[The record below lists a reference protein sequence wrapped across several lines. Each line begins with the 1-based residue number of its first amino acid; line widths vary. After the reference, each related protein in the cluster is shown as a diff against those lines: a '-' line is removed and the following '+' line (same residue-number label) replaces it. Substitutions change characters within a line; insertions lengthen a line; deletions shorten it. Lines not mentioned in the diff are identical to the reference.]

1 VRASEREKRECV
13 CVFFSSG
20 VLCLSYLCDII
31 SIGLE
36 VLGWFDVLGLFIG
49 RLA

>member
-1 VRASEREKRECV
+1 VRVSGRSESV
-13 CVFFSSG
+13 YVFFPSG

-31 SIGLE
+31 SIERE
-36 VLGWFDVLGLFIG
+36 VLGCFDVLGLFSG

>member
-1 VRASEREKRECV
+1 MLL
-13 CVFFSSG
+13 FFSG

-31 SIGLE
+31 SIGRE
-36 VLGWFDVLGLFIG
+36 VLGCFNVLGLFSG